1 MQFLRGLNKQYNN
14 VTSHVW
20 TQFHPFQRSFPMW
33 FNTRGKMEG
42 TISSM
47 ELRIRSTIQLLLVP
61 TAKRLEGTVSSF
73 VSRNMGFWVVVI
85 LTMEIP
91 DIC

>member
-14 VTSHVW
+14 VTSHVLMMY
-20 TQFHPFQRSFPMW
+20 PIPSK
-33 FNTRGKMEG
+33 RGKLEG

-47 ELRIRSTIQLLLVP
+47 ELRLRSTIQLLLVP
-61 TAKRLEGTVSSF
+61 TAKKLEDTVSSF

-85 LTMEIP
+85 LTIEIQ

>member
-1 MQFLRGLNKQYNN
+1 
-14 VTSHVW
+14 
-20 TQFHPFQRSFPMW
+20 
-33 FNTRGKMEG
+33 MEG
-42 TISSM
+42 AISSM
-47 ELRIRSTIQLLLVP
+47 ELRIRSTIQLLLLP
-61 TAKRLEGTVSSF
+61 TGKRLEGTVSSF